1 MYLTKRK
8 NQFNP
13 LFDFVFGND
22 FKATTSLTY
31 TKADHVSE
39 DDNAYTLSVELP
51 GYQKEDFQIEINNDQ
66 LFIFAELDNKSKE
79 TDRYRKSFR
88 KVYSLDLNHI
98 DIDNVVASY
107 ESGILHLSLPKTE
120 KMTKKIAISVN

>member
-22 FKATTSLTY
+22 FKASTSFSY

-39 DDNAYTLSVELP
+39 DDNSYTLSVELP
-51 GYQKEDFQIEINNDQ
+51 GYQKEDFQIEIKDEQ
-66 LFIFAELDNKSKE
+66 LFLFAELDDKSIE
-79 TDRYRKSFR
+79 ADRYRKSFR
-88 KVYSLDLNHI
+88 KVYNLDLNHI
-98 DIDNVVASY
+98 DVDNIVASY
-107 ESGILHLSLPKTE
+107 ESGILQISLPKTE
-120 KMTKKIAISVN
+120 RTTKKIAISVN